1 MQDIDLLAIKPFE
14 ICSIR
19 PPTENYSLT
28 FRLTRNCYWNKCRF
42 CPVYK
47 LGARFSKR
55 TLDEVKEDI
64 ERAKKIDD
72 LLIEWNI
79 IDPYFFNR
87 SDSRFMDL
95 INEIK
100 EAHRE
105 AGFADSD
112 AREKQPEIS
121 EEIDPR
127 MAWFLS
133 WFRDKPAIE
142 DSLNHVLTWR
152 TGGART
158 CFFGDGDS
166 LILKPD
172 FFAEVTGHVKKNF
185 PSLERFTVYG
195 RTKSA
200 AKLRTLSE
208 LQDFKKAGLDRVH
221 FGLESGSDRV
231 LSLMNKGVT
240 KQEHIEGCLRTKEAG
255 LSCSVYIMPGLGGR
269 DLSEEHAYETADALS
284 RIAPDFVRL
293 RTLEVFPQT
302 PLEDLIKT
310 GEFTEAS
317 EEQVVKEIKILIEN
331 ITSSTE
337 ILSDSASNLL
347 NVNGYLPVERN
358 DILQEIDEYL
368 DLSQREKLEFS
379 FNARM
384 NSFTGQ
390 YGSFSEDIIHSITPF
405 IVKGRINLSYAS
417 DEMLE
422 KTIRLI
428 RSKLMP

>member
-208 LQDFKKAGLDRVH
+208 LQDFKKLLKPQPDYLERVYIH
-221 FGLESGSDRV
+221 TMRGKADGETSVTLQNRKLGVALSIRFNIKQLPYLIQWKMLGQGEYVLGLEPSNIPLKDR
-231 LSLMNKGVT
+231 
-240 KQEHIEGCLRTKEAG
+240 KQLKE
-255 LSCSVYIMPGLGGR
+255 
-269 DLSEEHAYETADALS
+269 
-284 RIAPDFVRL
+284 
-293 RTLEVFPQT
+293 
-302 PLEDLIKT
+302 
-310 GEFTEAS
+310 
-317 EEQVVKEIKILIEN
+317 EN
-331 ITSSTE
+331 I
-337 ILSDSASNLL
+337 LPLL
-347 NVNGYLPVERN
+347 QPGESVKN
-358 DILQEIDEYL
+358 DIEIVL
-368 DLSQREKLEFS
+368 TDL
-379 FNARM
+379 
-384 NSFTGQ
+384 
-390 YGSFSEDIIHSITPF
+390 
-405 IVKGRINLSYAS
+405 
-417 DEMLE
+417 
-422 KTIRLI
+422 
-428 RSKLMP
+428 